1 MQKKLQD
8 LLKSLKNLSAE
19 DTDKSFDQ
27 AKDED
32 LESSHRLLSKYLSTN
47 PLDVKSSLDK
57 DQFEDKY
64 LKSSLEDQFKQ
75 AIKSTASQLAK
86 DCYLAAHLA
95 FSNFFG
101 FLFAVAFLFY
111 YAFLP
116 GHSDLPQLMKATF
129 VIAAVWPLIV
139 VAVSAK
145 LKIPKAVL
153 KLCSP
158 KTSSHGNDKVKWKDR
173 VADFIGVQI
182 TGRHTTKWMLRGIM
196 WFCIYFLWALGPAL
210 LNPLENN
217 FSSGKNSVSQSDLLT
232 VSTRNIFSLYRSYYR
247 YR

>member
-1 MQKKLQD
+1 MNRKCRI
-8 LLKSLKNLSAE
+8 SLNLSTEDTAKPSNQAE
-19 DTDKSFDQ
+19 D
-27 AKDED
+27 KD
-32 LESSHRLLSKYLSTN
+32 LKSSHRLLRNYLSTN
-47 PLDVKSSLDK
+47 PLDVKSSLNNCK
-57 DQFEDKY
+57 VEGKY
-64 LKSSLEDQFKQ
+64 LKSSVEDQFEQ
-75 AIKSTASQLAK
+75 TIKSTASQLAK

-182 TGRHTTKWMLRGIM
+182 TGRHTTKWILRGIM

-232 VSTRNIFSLYRSYYR
+232 VSTHTRSIFSLYGSYYR